1 MEFLYNCRTL
11 NYTTMDRIDF
21 NTTMESG
28 GVIRVPSEYIQKLAS
43 NENIHVTLSG
53 KQPQRASV
61 KMMREEP
68 LESGDGI
75 PLTRN
80 KLYDRK

>member
-1 MEFLYNCRTL
+1 ME
-11 NYTTMDRIDF
+11 RIDF
-21 NTTMESG
+21 DTTMESG
-28 GVIRVPSEYIQKLAS
+28 GVIRIPREYVKKLAA

-68 LESGDGI
+68 LDAGDGI
-75 PLTRN
+75 PLTRDE
-80 KLYDRK
+80 LYDRK